1 MQLCSLVILNV
12 KGFASPMKIFYSEFL
27 MNVHHIVLSSC
38 RTRAAPLSIYKDSAD
53 TGDTDPHKPD
63 PSHSWHTLGAR
74 ADRNKENN
82 AIPGKWKSY
91 KVLIFTSFLLAFSWL
106 FINHNITYYQT
117 VLSFGMCVLYSFNAQ
132 VTEWFQ
138 IPQRP
143 GTRTGGATASAFIPV
158 FVDEECQE

>member
-63 PSHSWHTLGAR
+63 LSHSWHTLGAR

-91 KVLIFTSFLLAFSWL
+91 KVLIFTL
-106 FINHNITYYQT
+106 FFCLPFHDWSYTITYYKT
-117 VLSFGMCVLYSFNAQ
+117 VLSFGVCVLHSFNAQ

-138 IPQRP
+138 VPQRP
-143 GTRTGGATASAFIPV
+143 GTRVGGATPSAFIPV
-158 FVDEECQE
+158 FVDEECQK